1 MNFKQISLLNELQ
14 RKIANI
20 ESVPVGEPTEGLS
33 DRITQLEQ
41 ALNLALKRIE
51 ELERRP
57 RPRGRP
63 RKVNAG

>member
-1 MNFKQISLLNELQ
+1 MNFKQIALLNELQ
-14 RKIANI
+14 RKMDAF
-20 ESVPVGEPTEGLS
+20 ETAPTPLNPEVLS